1 MVETDNQVVSSLK
14 TEVLH
19 EEWNGIQLSLSEILI
34 VLLLF
39 HSLYRLEDF
48 VTSVEEKKQSWA
60 QIRWMMWDFAWFSWR
75 GGGIDINIGAS
86 LLCEQWYWHFPF
98 PGKFNFLLAYSL
110 RLTSIFQYGPDEL
123 LLFLELLLDEKKI
136 PLTGLSSLKK
146 KYCFDKCNAE
156 VCWEG
161 SIIDRNSF
169 ISIKSLKGW
178 PAVRYL

>member
-1 MVETDNQVVSSLK
+1 MVETDNQAVSSLK

-39 HSLYRLEDF
+39 HSVYRLEDF

-60 QIRWMMWDFAWFSWR
+60 QIRWMMWDFEWFSWR
-75 GGGIDINIGAS
+75 GGWVDINIGDS
-86 LLCEQWYWHFPF
+86 LLCEQSYWHFPF

-110 RLTSIFQYGPDEL
+110 SLTSIFQYGPDEL

-169 ISIKSLKGW
+169 TSIKILKGW
-178 PAVRYL
+178 LAVRYL

>member
-1 MVETDNQVVSSLK
+1 MVETDNQLVSSLK
-14 TEVLH
+14 TEVHVLH
-19 EEWNGIQLSLSEILI
+19 EEWNPIIFIWDFYCALTFSFCLQARRFCNQCRRKKAKLSPDKMNDVRFCM
-34 VLLLF
+34 VLL
-39 HSLYRLEDF
+39 
-48 VTSVEEKKQSWA
+48 KG
-60 QIRWMMWDFAWFSWR
+60 R
-75 GGGIDINIGAS
+75 GVDINIGAS
-86 LLCEQWYWHFPF
+86 LLCEQSYWHFPF

-110 RLTSIFQYGPDEL
+110 SLTSIFQYGPDEL

-169 ISIKSLKGW
+169 TSIKSLKGW
-178 PAVRYL
+178 LAVRY

>member
-39 HSLYRLEDF
+39 HSVYRLEDF

-75 GGGIDINIGAS
+75 GGGD
-86 LLCEQWYWHFPF
+86 WYKHWSFPTLWTMILTFPF

-110 RLTSIFQYGPDEL
+110 RLISIFQYGPDEL